1 MEKKVQMLYKLLSI
15 NEKML
20 KILFGVFKLH
30 TLHPAQSQAQG
41 NESRQKQSPV
51 LISVAVCITRTSLS
65 QVDPKGPPG

>member
-1 MEKKVQMLYKLLSI
+1 MLYKLLSI

-41 NESRQKQSPV
+41 NEFPQKQSHRSYFSSFV
-51 LISVAVCITRTSLS
+51 YN
-65 QVDPKGPPG
+65 